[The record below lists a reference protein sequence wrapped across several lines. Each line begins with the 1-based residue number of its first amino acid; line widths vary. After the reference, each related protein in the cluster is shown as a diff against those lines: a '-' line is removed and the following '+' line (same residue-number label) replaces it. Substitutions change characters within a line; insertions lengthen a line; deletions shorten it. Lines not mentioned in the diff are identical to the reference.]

1 MEVDNSKLK
10 ITNISLWEKIWIATI
25 IVFSVG
31 LGLFVLGEISGKE
44 IDTPK
49 VLAIYFA
56 ICVAYGAASYVV
68 CRVIK
73 HLIDATKDK
82 KISTFWK
89 IIILQF
95 LALIF
100 IVILYYITSP
110 YQNCMR
116 QNLYKGFCIEK
127 TRW

>member
-1 MEVDNSKLK
+1 MEANNSKFE
-10 ITNISLWEKIWIATI
+10 ISNISLWKKIWIATI
-25 IVFSVG
+25 IVFCVG
-31 LGLFVLGEISGKE
+31 LGLFVLAEISGKE

-49 VLAIYFA
+49 VFATYFA
-56 ICVAYGAASYVV
+56 ICVAFGAASYVV

-73 HLIDATKDK
+73 HLIDAAKEKTL
-82 KISTFWK
+82 STFWK
-89 IIILQF
+89 IIITQF
-95 LALIF
+95 VALIF
-100 IVILYYITSP
+100 IIILYYITSP